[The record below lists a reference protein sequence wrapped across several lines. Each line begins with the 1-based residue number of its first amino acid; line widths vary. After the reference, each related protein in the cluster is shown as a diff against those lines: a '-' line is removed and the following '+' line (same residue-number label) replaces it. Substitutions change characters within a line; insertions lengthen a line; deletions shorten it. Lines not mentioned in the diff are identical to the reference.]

1 MGLAT
6 ETQRFSHKAVGTES
20 AGAAGAGFK
29 KIHMG
34 ITPHSGYAVAR
45 YINMK
50 NYAIQ
55 RHVQEKTESV

>member
-1 MGLAT
+1 M
-6 ETQRFSHKAVGTES
+6 FSHKAVGTES
-20 AGAAGAGFK
+20 AGGAGAGFK
-29 KIHMG
+29 KIQMG

-45 YINMK
+45 YINRK